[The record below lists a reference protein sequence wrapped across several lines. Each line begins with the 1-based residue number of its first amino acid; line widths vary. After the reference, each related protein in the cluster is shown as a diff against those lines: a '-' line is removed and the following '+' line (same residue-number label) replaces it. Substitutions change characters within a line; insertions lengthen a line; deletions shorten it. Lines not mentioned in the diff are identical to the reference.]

1 MPNITPSLR
10 SPSGALVGIGFK
22 LASVCV
28 FLAMSTFV
36 RSAHG
41 IPAGQLVFFRSFFAL
56 LPIMVFI
63 AWRGDLGTVFHTK
76 RPWGHLWRGLIGTAG
91 MGFGFYG
98 LTLLPLAESIVLGY
112 STPLLIVVL
121 SALLLK
127 EQVRLYRW
135 TAVLIG
141 LIGVLVIMWPKLGLI
156 SAGDL
161 SAGTTIGAL
170 AILIS
175 SAISAGAMLMVRTL
189 VQTERS
195 ATIVIYFSMTSAIV
209 ALFSLP
215 FGWVWPNPQQAV
227 LLVGAGI
234 AGGIGQILLT
244 ESYRHAEMSVIAPF
258 EYSSLLLGVVIGYLV
273 FGDVLSFET
282 IAGGAIVIA
291 AGIFIIIREHRLG
304 LERKKA
310 KAVMPPQ
317 G

>member
-1 MPNITPSLR
+1 MPHISPSLR
-10 SPSGALVGIGFK
+10 SPSGALAGIGFK

-63 AWRGDLGTVFHTK
+63 AMRGDLGAVFHTK
-76 RPWGHLWRGLIGTAG
+76 RPLGHLWRGLIGAAG

-135 TAVLIG
+135 TAVLVG
-141 LIGVLVIMWPKLGLI
+141 LVGVLVIMWPKLGLI

-195 ATIVIYFSMTSAIV
+195 ATIVIYFSIISSIV

-215 FGWVWPNPQQAV
+215 FGWVWPNPQQAA

-258 EYSSLLLGVVIGYLV
+258 EYSSLLLGVIIGYLV
-273 FGDVLSFET
+273 FGDVLSLET
-282 IAGGAIVIA
+282 IAGGAIVMA